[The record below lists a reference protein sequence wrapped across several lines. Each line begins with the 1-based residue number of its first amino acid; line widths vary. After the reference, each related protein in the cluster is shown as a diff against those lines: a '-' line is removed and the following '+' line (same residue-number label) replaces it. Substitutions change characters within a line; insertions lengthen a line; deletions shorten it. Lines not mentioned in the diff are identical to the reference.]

1 MLFAWWHS
9 PELSDPHW
17 LWLGL
22 LLPLVWI
29 VSGRSLVDRPKRQL
43 VASAVIRTAIAALI
57 ILAICR
63 ATVMQSGRQVFA
75 VFAVDESL
83 SVDSKAGSAR
93 AAEFINKATARVA
106 EDRWKVVRFASTPTA
121 PDDDTSR
128 GKWQLGSNPEAALRI
143 AQATVPAGSIPHI
156 ILMTDGNQTQGDAA
170 SAVAGMGGRVSTV
183 LLPSRSDPE
192 IQVSEVRTPG
202 QVAEGEP
209 FEVEVVVDANHDDT
223 AVVEV
228 YNGDFRVISE
238 SKHINAGENVFRFTQ
253 QTSAATEISARVR
266 RAADTSDESFRDTIA
281 DNNRAAGLV
290 FTRGKPKVLFID
302 RIPQQARNLEWAMQ
316 EEGIVVETRPPSGMP
331 TTMAELQRFDVLV
344 LSSIPA
350 PDLDADQMEMIRR
363 YVSDLGG
370 GLIML
375 GSDNS
380 FGLGGYYRTVIDDVL
395 PVHSDFQKEKEK
407 PGLGMVLVIDKSGSM
422 GGQKIALAR
431 EAARAAVELLSPKDF
446 IGVIAFD
453 GSSFWVSEMRPASQ
467 KTAVMDRI
475 ASIEAGGGTTMY
487 PAMEEAFRAL
497 QSTETR
503 LKHVIILSDGYS
515 TPGDFEGLTQQMAAA
530 HMTVSTVGIGD
541 ADQAML
547 EQIARLGDG
556 RYYFSKDPTSI
567 PQIFARET
575 MTAGKSAIHEEP
587 FLPLQVRATS
597 VLKDIDFE
605 EAPFLL
611 GHVMTRPKATG
622 EIILTTEQGDPLLAW
637 WRYGLGMSV
646 AFTSDAQSR
655 WAAEWLTWDGFNRF
669 WAQTIR
675 HCMRRSDMK
684 NFGLQI
690 ERQHDRCTV
699 IIDSLRPD
707 GEFVNGAETR
717 LTLIPEDQPAQSVPV
732 QQTAPGRYEAQFASP
747 AAAGT
752 WHLQVTQSINGTSLF
767 QQSRGFVT
775 GYHPE
780 YRMKPENTELLK
792 SIAEQS
798 GGTWNPEA
806 ESVFKPG
813 PRESALTVTELWP
826 LLLIVAMV
834 LFAVDVAVRRLDLG
848 IIFSGNAAT

>member
-1 MLFAWWHS
+1 MLLGLWHS
-9 PELSDPHW
+9 PEFSEPHW
-17 LWLGL
+17 LWLSL
-22 LLPLVWI
+22 LLPAVWI
-29 VSGRSLVDRPKRQL
+29 VSARSLVDRPRRQQI
-43 VASAVIRTAIAALI
+43 ASTVIRTFIAALLV
-57 ILAICR
+57 LAAGRI
-63 ATVMQSGRQVFA
+63 TVMESGRQVFA
-75 VFAVDESL
+75 VFLVDESL
-83 SVDSKAGSAR
+83 SIDAEEGDAR
-93 AAEFINKATARVA
+93 TKEFISNATARIA
-106 EDRWKVVRFASTPTA
+106 DDRWKVIRFASTPVA
-121 PDDDTSR
+121 PDAGEEVKTWRLATDISSAL
-128 GKWQLGSNPEAALRI
+128 QL
-143 AQATVPAGSIPHI
+143 AQATVPSEAVPH
-156 ILMTDGNQTQGDAA
+156 LVLLSDGNETRGDA
-170 SAVAGMGGRVSTV
+170 VAALTKLNARVSTV
-183 LLPSRSDPE
+183 LLPGRTEPE

-209 FEVEVVVDANHDDT
+209 FEVAVVVDSNHDDS
-223 AVVEV
+223 AVIEV

-238 SKHINAGENVFRFTQ
+238 SKKIKAGENVFRFTQ
-253 QTSAATEISARVR
+253 QTSAATEISARIR
-266 RAADTSDESFRDTIA
+266 RSQDADNASFSDTIV

-290 FTRGKPKVLFID
+290 FTQGKPKVLVID
-302 RIPQQARNLEWAMQ
+302 RIPRQARNLEWAMQ
-316 EEGIVVETRPPSGMP
+316 EEGIIVETRPPSGLP
-331 TTMAELQRFDVLV
+331 QTLSELQRFDILI
-344 LSSIPA
+344 LSSVPA
-350 PDLDADQMEMIRR
+350 PDLSADQMDMIRR

-370 GLIML
+370 GLVML

-380 FGLGGYYRTVIDDVL
+380 FGLGGYYGTVIDDVL
-395 PVHSDFQKEKEK
+395 PVHSNFQKEKEK

-487 PAMEEAFRAL
+487 PALEEAFRAL
-497 QSTETR
+497 QSTESR

-556 RYYFSKDPTSI
+556 RYYFSKDPSSI

-575 MTAGKSAIHEEP
+575 MTAGKSAIQEEP
-587 FLPLQVRATS
+587 FLPIQVRATP
-597 VLKDIDFE
+597 VLQDVDFD

-655 WAAEWLTWDGFNRF
+655 WAAEWLTWEGFNRF
-669 WAQTIR
+669 WAQIIR

-684 NFGLQI
+684 NFNLQI
-690 ERQHDRCTV
+690 KHSDGVCHV
-699 IIDSLRPD
+699 SIDSLHPD
-707 GEFVNGAETR
+707 GEFVNGARTVLSLICDNHSTET
-717 LTLIPEDQPAQSVPV
+717 IPVK
-732 QQTAPGRYEAQFASP
+732 QTGPGRYEARFPTP
-747 AAAGT
+747 ANSRS
-752 WHLQVTQSINGTSLF
+752 WQMQITQSLNNSTMF
-767 QQSRGFVT
+767 QQSRGFVS
-775 GYHPE
+775 GYNAE
-780 YRMKPENTELLK
+780 YRMKPDNAELLQNV
-792 SIAEQS
+792 AQQS
-798 GGTWNPEA
+798 GGTWKVDPKD
-806 ESVFKPG
+806 VFQPAD
-813 PRESALTVTELWP
+813 RESTPSVTELWP
-826 LLLIVAMV
+826 ALLVAAMLI
-834 LFAVDVAVRRLDLG
+834 FGIDVAVRRLDFSLLLG
-848 IIFSGNAAT
+848 S